1 MSIFKL
7 HVPLTHSNPNN
18 LLNNPNSPDSP
29 DIPGNLSNTPLGDSL
44 RSRIYA
50 DLYHKVSLSLSLS
63 LALALALI
71 ISLSILSLY
80 LYFINQFSRIT
91 GLNTC
96 ILCSCIVDLWKFHVD
111 KVVYI
116 C

>member
-29 DIPGNLSNTPLGDSL
+29 DIPGNLYNTPLGDSL

-63 LALALALI
+63 
-71 ISLSILSLY
+71 
-80 LYFINQFSRIT
+80 
-91 GLNTC
+91 
-96 ILCSCIVDLWKFHVD
+96 CSCSYYLSFYSVSLFIF
-111 KVVYI
+111 Y
-116 C
+116 